1 MCTFIS
7 LSNPILCE
15 IGWLKQYQPD
25 VDLFRTRF
33 RAKGREGESKRN
45 AKRWSADDLQ
55 GAQRPKHTSAMAT
68 VACVYITAKYTQ
80 VQPANASS
88 FFLHFKHSTREI
100 IKWTTKHRTEHSRL
114 NSTNCI
120 NNTIHS
126 HAYEPEQTVR
136 WINEAQGTNPC
147 WLMLTWSY

>member
-1 MCTFIS
+1 MLPQRRWMKIGAPGSNTLGNVREQRLKNDYFLIKKEKKELRTILCTFIS

-68 VACVYITAKYTQ
+68 VACVYITPKYTQ

-100 IKWTTKHRTEHSRL
+100 IK
-114 NSTNCI
+114 
-120 NNTIHS
+120 
-126 HAYEPEQTVR
+126 
-136 WINEAQGTNPC
+136 
-147 WLMLTWSY
+147 